1 MKTDSMNSYA
11 RLVGMTLLAFLSMYL
26 LMYAMVD
33 RIANVLPN
41 VNQFYMAALMT
52 APMVIIELLIMR
64 DMYINKKLNALIL
77 IGSVLVAVIAFG
89 AIRQQSAVSD
99 EQFLKSMI
107 PHHGAAIL
115 MCEQAILEDPDI
127 QDLCSRILASQQ
139 AEIDEMK
146 GKLRE
151 RK

>member
-11 RLVGMTLLAFLSMYL
+11 RLVGMTLLAFLSMYIF
-26 LMYAMVD
+26 MYAMVD